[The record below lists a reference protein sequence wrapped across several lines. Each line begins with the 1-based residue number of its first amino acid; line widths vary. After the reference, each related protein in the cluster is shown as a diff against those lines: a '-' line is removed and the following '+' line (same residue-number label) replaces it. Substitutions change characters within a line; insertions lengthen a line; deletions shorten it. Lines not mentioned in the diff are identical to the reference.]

1 MLLSTKMIT
10 GFNTDVPYD
19 GRVYHV
25 QTEDRGQDNPVLES
39 LVYIGGTIIAKKST
53 PYGDQLSEG
62 ASEVMIAS
70 LLKRQHQ
77 VIIAA
82 IKAGRIDDLIKYSS
96 REQASE
102 RSQDVRLPAERA
114 AEKGPAE
121 PPAPEAGPTQDSSP
135 VSPFVPDPGAKTPAS
150 TPSIKPAV
158 PANTWQPEADRAA
171 FKSGGLTGETSA
183 EGRPTGTPTG
193 ARKKSSGPLSSKRTS
208 APLSA
213 PSRVSGALKRERD
226 SGSLGKSNSIP
237 RPSPKGKSGGLDLDE
252 VISDYLKRAAEQ
264 GKLDLKVLSPGVFTA
279 GKTVA
284 LRVEVSFGASLEA
297 DAIVTIKII
306 GTAFKPQVFIGRA
319 GRDGVASFNLALPA
333 FTAGTA
339 AIVIEAQS
347 NRGRGELKHLIRR
360 S

>member
-1 MLLSTKMIT
+1 MIT
-10 GFNTDVPYD
+10 GFNTDVPFD

-25 QTEDRGQDNPVLES
+25 QTEDRGQENPVLES

-53 PYGDQLSEG
+53 PYSDQLSEG

-82 IKAGRIDDLIKYSS
+82 IKAGRIDELIKYSS
-96 REQASE
+96 REQS
-102 RSQDVRLPAERA
+102 AERTQSGKPA
-114 AEKGPAE
+114 LEKADETGPAE
-121 PPAPEAGPTQDSSP
+121 STPRENKP
-135 VSPFVPDPGAKTPAS
+135 VPDSPAVKPSIPTPTPS
-150 TPSIKPAV
+150 TPTPIPSIKPAV
-158 PANTWQPEADRAA
+158 PPVNLPPVARQPEIHSAA
-171 FKSGGLTGETSA
+171 LKSGDARPASLTPGIRKRNS
-183 EGRPTGTPTG
+183 G
-193 ARKKSSGPLSSKRTS
+193 ALSSSKRAS
-208 APLSA
+208 SPLSA
-213 PSRVSGALKRERD
+213 PSRVSGALKRD
-226 SGSLGKSNSIP
+226 SGGLGKSGSFP
-237 RPSPKGKSGGLDLDE
+237 KSPPKNRTGGLDLDE

-264 GKLDLKVLSPGVFTA
+264 GKLDLKVLSPSIFTA
-279 GKTVA
+279 GKSVA
-284 LRVEVSFGASLEA
+284 LRVEISFGGNLEP

-319 GRDGVASFNLALPA
+319 GRDGIASFNLALPA